1 MKNLNEKLASV
12 IFDCHPKD
20 ELMAKQAKLVQEAGA
35 GDLYLFDYQSFLTLL
50 YHFHSFS
57 DDSIG

>member
-1 MKNLNEKLASV
+1 MKNLNEQLASV

-35 GDLYLFDYQSFLTLL
+35 GDLYLFDYQSFLTLAL
-50 YHFHSFS
+50 SLPQFF
-57 DDSIG
+57 